1 VIKEEFDEQ
10 KRYRE
15 NIIDR
20 IEYKEYYKAIYNAHY
35 HIDEIVVGIVFFKSK
50 KYFFLNGSSEL
61 QSNELFAYSKK
72 CLISYLKIA
81 SVVKNSRCAR
91 MRPEEFI
98 LRIF

>member
-50 KYFFLNGSSEL
+50 KFFYKMALVNCSRM
-61 QSNELFAYSKK
+61 N
-72 CLISYLKIA
+72 YLLT
-81 SVVKNSRCAR
+81 VKNA
-91 MRPEEFI
+91 
-98 LRIF
+98 

>member
-1 VIKEEFDEQ
+1 MIKEEFDEQ

-50 KYFFLNGSSEL
+50 KFFL
-61 QSNELFAYSKK
+61 
-72 CLISYLKIA
+72 
-81 SVVKNSRCAR
+81 
-91 MRPEEFI
+91 
-98 LRIF
+98 